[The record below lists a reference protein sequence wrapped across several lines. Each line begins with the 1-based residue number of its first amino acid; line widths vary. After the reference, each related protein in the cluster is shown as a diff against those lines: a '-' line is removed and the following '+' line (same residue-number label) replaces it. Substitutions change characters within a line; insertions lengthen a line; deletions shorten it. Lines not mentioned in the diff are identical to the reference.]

1 MSENLELAG
10 AYLYLC
16 VLTGL
21 HKDREQAIRRLY
33 NFFLQKE
40 DSFLLF
46 KLWLEMNPEDK
57 GSPSR
62 LVFMME
68 ELFEKGC
75 RSPFLYLEAWNYI
88 SSDTTLLHRMSS
100 FWTQVFLFAG
110 EKGLLTE
117 ELVMRFAYLTGY
129 EREFCTSMYRALAMG
144 YDAFESDDTLEA
156 ICRYIML
163 EIRENR
169 NISDGFPWQWRKE
182 SV

>member
-1 MSENLELAG
+1 
-10 AYLYLC
+10 
-16 VLTGL
+16 
-21 HKDREQAIRRLY
+21 
-33 NFFLQKE
+33 
-40 DSFLLF
+40 
-46 KLWLEMNPEDK
+46 
-57 GSPSR
+57 
-62 LVFMME
+62 MME

-144 YDAFESDDTLEA
+144 YDALNPMIRWKQSAD
-156 ICRYIML
+156 ISCL

-169 NISDGFPWQWRKE
+169 NISDGFPWQWRKG